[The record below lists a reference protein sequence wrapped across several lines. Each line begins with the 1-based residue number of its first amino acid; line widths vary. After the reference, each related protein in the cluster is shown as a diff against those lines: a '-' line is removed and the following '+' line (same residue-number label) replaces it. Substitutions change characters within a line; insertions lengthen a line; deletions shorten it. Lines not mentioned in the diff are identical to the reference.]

1 MVLLEL
7 TVALCPEV
15 DLMIRVVG
23 GGREGVM
30 ATCSGL
36 LKSHFVEFCELWD
49 RRAVMANVV

>member
-7 TVALCPEV
+7 TVAVCPEV

-23 GGREGVM
+23 GGREG
-30 ATCSGL
+30 ATGDGDVQWFIK
-36 LKSHFVEFCELWD
+36 KSFGGFWD